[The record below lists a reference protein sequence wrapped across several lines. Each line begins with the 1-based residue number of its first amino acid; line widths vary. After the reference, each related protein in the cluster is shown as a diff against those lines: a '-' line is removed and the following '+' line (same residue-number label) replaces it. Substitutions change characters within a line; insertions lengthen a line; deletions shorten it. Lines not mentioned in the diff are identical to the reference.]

1 MFVKLMKY
9 EMMSTA
15 RVFGVCYL
23 ALLAVSLLLLIP
35 FHGALINGFDT
46 DFYAGRAGGM
56 FTATLMMIYIGLIVA
71 VCAVTLIFIIKRF
84 HVNLLGSEGYLM
96 MTLPV
101 PTWELVLSKVVAA
114 LIWTFLSAVA
124 IVVSMLIIGIGSVGL
139 NELGQMFA
147 HIPDVLGEFY
157 KITGHHVSAYV
168 FPVILMCIFGV
179 VASVLQIYF
188 AMMVGW
194 QANKHKVLL
203 SVIAFFVICAVISFV
218 TTGIGGGFEALIGA
232 PNGEMGGAD
241 YYSMTWLWKSIAE
254 DAALTVVFFLG
265 TTLLMKNRLN
275 LE

>member
-35 FHGALINGFDT
+35 FHGAFIGGFDVDPT
-46 DFYAGRAGGM
+46 AGGVKGM
-56 FTATLMMIYIGLIVA
+56 LTITLMMVYIGLIVA
-71 VCAVTLIFIIKRF
+71 VCVVTLIFIIKRF

-114 LIWTFLSAVA
+114 LIWTFLSTVA
-124 IVVSMLIIGIGSVGL
+124 IIVSMLVIGMGSVGL
-139 NELGQMFA
+139 DNLGQMFA
-147 HIPDVLGEFY
+147 HIPDILGEFY
-157 KITGHHVSAYV
+157 KATGHHLSAYV
-168 FPVILMCIFGV
+168 FPSVLMFIFGV
-179 VASVLQIYF
+179 SAAVLQIYF

-194 QANKHKVLL
+194 QVNKHKVLL
-203 SVIAFFVICAVISFV
+203 SVVVFFVICAVITYV
-218 TTGIGGGFEALIGA
+218 TTAIGGEFDYLVGA
-232 PNGEMGGAD
+232 TD
-241 YYSMTWLWKSIAE
+241 YSMSGIWKGIAE